1 MSVIN
6 GVREYCLKQIGAY
19 PALETDI
26 VGYFNLFM
34 MEIDDE
40 TASEDHEAELLYDDV
55 GTLIDEYKLKNKLV

>member
-19 PALETDI
+19 PALESKI

-40 TASEDHEAELLYDDV
+40 SASEDHEAELLYEDV
-55 GTLIDEYKLKNKLV
+55 DTLIEEYKASLQD

>member
-6 GVREYCLKQIGAY
+6 GVREYCIKQIGAY

-34 MEIDDE
+34 MEIEDGA
-40 TASEDHEAELLYDDV
+40 ASEDHEAELLYDDV
-55 GTLIDEYKLKNKLV
+55 DTLIEEYKASLQN

>member
-19 PALETDI
+19 PALETEI

-40 TASEDHEAELLYDDV
+40 SASEDHESELLYEDV
-55 GTLIDEYKLKNKLV
+55 DTLIEEYKAGLQN